1 MDQTEFA
8 LGAVAVRNVKAW
20 DTEVLVLTGSVVFKS
35 AGRDTPPAGQYSE
48 SRCIVQ

>member
-8 LGAVAVRNVKAW
+8 LGAVVVRNVEAW
-20 DTEVLVLTGSVVFKS
+20 DTEVLVLTGSVVLKS
-35 AGRDTPPAGQYSE
+35 AGRDTPPAGQYLE